1 MEPTPASEVTQLLLA
16 WREGKAEALHKL
28 VPIVYGELRK
38 IAHAYMR
45 REEGDRLLQTTALVN
60 EAYLRLVDAAR
71 INWQNRSHF
80 YGICARLMRR
90 ILVEQARAEHALKR
104 GGGHAPL
111 NLDESWMIGRGRE
124 KDLLALEDALNDLE
138 RFDERKTR
146 IVELRF
152 YGGLT
157 VEETAEVLGVA
168 PITVMRE
175 WEKTKAWLYRAMT
188 AGDNR
193 V

>member
-1 MEPTPASEVTQLLLA
+1 MEPAPASEVTQLLLA
-16 WREGKAEALHKL
+16 WRGGTAEALHKL
-28 VPIVYGELRK
+28 IPIVYGELRK

-45 REEGDRLLQTTALVN
+45 REERDHLLQTTALVN

-71 INWQNRSHF
+71 ISWENRSHF
-80 YGICARLMRR
+80 YGICARLMRQ
-90 ILVEQARAEHALKR
+90 ILVEQARAECALKR
-104 GGGHAPL
+104 GGGQAQL

-124 KDLLALEDALNDLE
+124 KDLLALEDALIDLE
-138 RFDERKTR
+138 RFDERKAR
-146 IVELRF
+146 IVEMRF
-152 YGGLT
+152 FGGLS

-188 AGDNR
+188 ASDID
-193 V
+193 